1 MRMTIK
7 IVSAYGRPFDGPS
20 AAFDE
25 SGGTIGRRAD
35 CTLVVPDKRRHV
47 SRIHALIVRTPDGF
61 VLHDQGSYLPVRVNG
76 MRVGYGQHVPVC
88 EGDTI
93 QIGPFGMRVE
103 EMETAWDLG
112 VRPLVDEPVPGT
124 RAGSP
129 VRREDV
135 AQSFVIT
142 DLGVE
147 GATPV
152 DFVLDDGA
160 PPGASAGVMSGG
172 QDVDAPG
179 AHAEGAAVHV
189 DTSTFDLLA
198 QRLGAGSPAYQP
210 FLPAVWEEEAGGMR
224 PVPVLP
230 SPPGLPPVEQ
240 TQGHDEVDAVG
251 GHDDVSPE
259 GVTDAPEPAGRMW
272 HLLAAVGADIDL
284 VRPAVDMPKAAEEG
298 GPAGLTEAL
307 APEAEVA
314 EPIYTPGEPPLLMPE
329 PRQAAASSGRADS
342 TEQEDIDSIVQ
353 RRPLR
358 EEEPLSL
365 QSAMTYPDA
374 LVAAAL
380 PSAASDHPEIVLVLE
395 RVSIDP
401 AVSGAGEFLVPIRR
415 RNRRMAGRSSARR

>member
-61 VLHDQGSYLPVRVNG
+61 LLHDQGSYLPVRVNG

-112 VRPLVDEPVPGT
+112 VRPPADEPLSGVRTGP
-124 RAGSP
+124 P

-160 PPGASAGVMSGG
+160 TSGASVGLMSGG
-172 QDVDAPG
+172 HDVYG
-179 AHAEGAAVHV
+179 SGSHAEGRAVPV

-198 QRLGAGSPAYQP
+198 QRLGTGSDAYQP

-224 PVPVLP
+224 PVPVLR

-240 TQGHDEVDAVG
+240 TRGHDEVEAVG
-251 GHDDVSPE
+251 GRDDASAE
-259 GVTDAPEPAGRMW
+259 GVTDGPEPAGRIR

-284 VRPAVDMPKAAEEG
+284 VRPAVDMPTAAEEG
-298 GPAGLTEAL
+298 SGGLTEAL
-307 APEAEVA
+307 APEAAVA
-314 EPIYTPGEPPLLMPE
+314 EPIYAPGEPPLLMPE
-329 PRQAAASSGRADS
+329 PRHAVPLSDRADL
-342 TEQEDIDSIVQ
+342 TEPEDFDGIAL
-353 RRPLR
+353 RRRLR
-358 EEEPLSL
+358 KEEPLSL
-365 QSAMTYPDA
+365 QSVLSLPDE
-374 LVAAAL
+374 
-380 PSAASDHPEIVLVLE
+380 SAAGARTSAVSDHPEIVLVLE
-395 RVSIDP
+395 RVSMDP
-401 AVSGAGEFLVPIRR
+401 SVSGAGEFLVPIRR
-415 RNRRMAGRSSARR
+415 RNRRTASRSSARR

>member
-61 VLHDQGSYLPVRVNG
+61 LLHDQGSYLPVRVNG
-76 MRVGYGQHVPVC
+76 MRVGYGQQVPVC

-112 VRPLVDEPVPGT
+112 LRAPAHEP
-124 RAGSP
+124 GSRGREETP

-142 DLGVE
+142 DLGGE

-160 PPGASAGVMSGG
+160 TPRASANVLRGGEEGDGPGASL
-172 QDVDAPG
+172 
-179 AHAEGAAVHV
+179 EGRSVNV

-198 QRLGAGSPAYQP
+198 QRLGAGSDAYQP
-210 FLPAVWEEEAGGMR
+210 FMPAVWEEEAGGMR
-224 PVPVLP
+224 P
-230 SPPGLPPVEQ
+230 LPPPPIRGDGGATAGSVESA
-240 TQGHDEVDAVG
+240 QG
-251 GHDDVSPE
+251 
-259 GVTDAPEPAGRMW
+259 GVIDGPVPAERIR
-272 HLLAAVGADIDL
+272 HLLAAVEADIDL
-284 VRPAVDMPKAAEEG
+284 VRSPTEG
-298 GPAGLTEAL
+298 PLAGLTASEVSHV
-307 APEAEVA
+307 EVA
-314 EPIYTPGEPPLLMPE
+314 EPVYPPGEPPLLMPE
-329 PRQAAASSGRADS
+329 PRHAMPAPEGAPETEERDGVVRRRKVREDAPLMLQPVPTPQGLSAAATPAGA
-342 TEQEDIDSIVQ
+342 E
-353 RRPLR
+353 
-358 EEEPLSL
+358 
-365 QSAMTYPDA
+365 
-374 LVAAAL
+374 
-380 PSAASDHPEIVLVLE
+380 SDRPEIVLVLE
-395 RVSIDP
+395 RVEAD
-401 AVSGAGEFLVPIRR
+401 SGESGVGEFFVPIRR
-415 RNRRMAGRSSARR
+415 RNRRSGARASARR